1 MEDENKSKN
10 ITSRW
15 RRMPLAGRSCSQK
28 QRWLGNKDGDA
39 HAGEARGDVTAPTT
53 PDKDDGD
60 KLRFQTAVFQDAL
73 LKEEPRPGCLYERR
87 LVHARVSGG
96 RASICHN
103 KVHMSVKCRTDD
115 EGDAHL

>member
-1 MEDENKSKN
+1 
-10 ITSRW
+10 
-15 RRMPLAGRSCSQK
+15 MPLAGRSCSQK

-39 HAGEARGDVTAPTT
+39 HTGEARGDVTAPTT

>member
-10 ITSRW
+10 IASLW
-15 RRMPLAGRSCSQK
+15 RRRPLADRSK
-28 QRWLGNKDGDA
+28 RWLGNKDGGA
-39 HAGEARGDVTAPTT
+39 HAGEARGDVTAATA

-73 LKEEPRPGCLYERR
+73 LKEEPRPGLFTGTPGPC
-87 LVHARVSGG
+87 ARA

-115 EGDAHL
+115 QGDAHL